1 MHSDGAVEPRVPTR
15 PLLCVSI
22 HDVAPQTWDDCLR
35 VFDAIHDVADIPLSF
50 LVVPEWR
57 GVPASR
63 DTAFEA
69 RLDALRQRGHEL
81 IVHGCTHVDEQP
93 VETPWQWLRRRVYT
107 AGEGEFSALDA
118 RNAAARL
125 ARGAQWFADNGWPLS
140 GFVAPA
146 WLMSSGA
153 WRALEAVHA
162 FSYTTT
168 LQHMIVLESRRRIVA
183 PCVVYSNRSR
193 LRRRVSAAW
202 GPLRAYTTD
211 ESAILRFALHPRDA
225 ADPVMRRQWQRLLR
239 GLLERRKPV
248 TKRRALL
255 AVGALH

>member
-1 MHSDGAVEPRVPTR
+1 MPTDPAPALR
-15 PLLCVSI
+15 LSAQPLLCVSI
-22 HDVAPQTWDDCLR
+22 HDVAPQTWDVCLR
-35 VFDAIHDVADIPLSF
+35 VFDAIHDGADIRLSF

-57 GVPASR
+57 GVPAHR
-63 DTAFEA
+63 DAAFEA

-93 VETPWQWLRRRVYT
+93 VGTPWQWLRRRVYT
-107 AGEGEFSALDA
+107 AGEGEFGALDA
-118 RNAAARL
+118 RSAAERL
-125 ARGAQWFADNGWPLS
+125 QRGAQWFADNGWPLS

-146 WLMSSGA
+146 WLMSAGA
-153 WRALEAVHA
+153 WKALDAVQA

-168 LQHMIVLESRRRIVA
+168 LRHMIVLESRRRIVA

-193 LRRRVSAAW
+193 LRRRVSGVY

-225 ADPVMRRQWQRLLR
+225 QDAVLRRQWQGLLR
-239 GLLERRKPV
+239 SLLERRKPV

-255 AVGALH
+255 AMNLLQ

>member
-1 MHSDGAVEPRVPTR
+1 MPTDTALAPRDPPR
-15 PLLCVSI
+15 PLLCVSL

-63 DTAFEA
+63 DGIFEA

-81 IVHGCTHVDEQP
+81 LVHGCTHTDEQP
-93 VETPWQWLRRRVYT
+93 VATPWPWVRRRVST
-107 AGEGEFSALDA
+107 AGEGEFGALDA
-118 RNAAARL
+118 DGAVARL
-125 ARGAQWFADNGWPLS
+125 QRGAQWFADNGWPLA

-146 WLMSSGA
+146 WLMSAGA
-153 WRALEAVHA
+153 WQALDAVRA

-168 LQHMIVLESRRRIVA
+168 LQHMIVLGSHRRIAA

-193 LRRRVSAAW
+193 LRRRLSEVW

-211 ESAILRFALHPRDA
+211 EATILRFALHPHDA
-225 ADPVMRRQWQRLLR
+225 QDPALRRRWQRLLR

-255 AVGALH
+255 TVGALQ